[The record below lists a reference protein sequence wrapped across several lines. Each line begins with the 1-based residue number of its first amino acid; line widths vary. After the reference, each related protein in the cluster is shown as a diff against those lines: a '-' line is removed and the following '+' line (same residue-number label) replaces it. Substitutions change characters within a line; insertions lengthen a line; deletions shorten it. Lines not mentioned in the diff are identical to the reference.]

1 MQGCSPNEASA
12 ATYRNQ
18 AQTYLT
24 GRRPGVKFYFPLYP
38 TEQDKS
44 PLNMFHPSRSYHVPH
59 PSNSI
64 YELIDRTM
72 DRQQCANSRPIC
84 ALMSSVVAEAVRK
97 RQREKF
103 GGATRISF
111 TANFKHISDDENT
124 YIQQVNIYILSFS
137 VGARL

>member
-1 MQGCSPNEASA
+1 
-12 ATYRNQ
+12 
-18 AQTYLT
+18 
-24 GRRPGVKFYFPLYP
+24 
-38 TEQDKS
+38 
-44 PLNMFHPSRSYHVPH
+44 MFHLSRSYHVPH

-84 ALMSSVVAEAVRK
+84 ALMSLAEAVRK
-97 RQREKF
+97 TLQTPEGKSWRCNKDF
-103 GGATRISF
+103 SF

-124 YIQQVNIYILSFS
+124 NIQQVNIYILSFS